1 MQTIST
7 ILQVLPYGTRY
18 TDRFGADQMMPRFIA
33 GVRAKIDFE
42 LRGPAGEGD
51 ELPPYDVQTMVNG
64 ATSFFFALD
73 GDYDH
78 TTTPKLLRQSG
89 ISVTYDDDGY
99 GTIHAELPPTAQD
112 GIIQYLRTSE
122 SIVLIGEIGGLDD
135 NLEKIFSLPVTVQVT
150 NPVWL
155 PGETSSQETPS
166 ASDPD
171 YLTAAQV
178 RAYVVSQV
186 AAQLEDA
193 MGQVAKGD
201 PGDKGDKGDPPTLA
215 IGTVEPGTLGAEI
228 EPATDEHGDDIPGS
242 YILNLTIP
250 DSASPVINIGTVTDG
265 ETPSAGIE
273 LEEDGSYTLSLT
285 LPRGQMG
292 TGIQP
297 LADAWSESTAY
308 SIYQAV
314 RHNGAWWYS
323 LQDGNTGHEPP
334 ATRADSA
341 YWKLIVQDGRDGVT
355 PVFSF
360 NPSTDSPSSDA
371 WHEPPYLSTDKYFRL
386 SLDGGFTW
394 GVAMPMA
401 MPSVPVVFQYNPSAD
416 GDWAEPTA
424 ASSSAQYS
432 TVYGKYMR
440 ARNSVSGWG
449 QAIYVLGLDE
459 DNLQRDA
466 QNLRVRFA
474 ESVNDDWHATLQE
487 GDAAVQIANASGTIL
502 QTYTFALNDGETLD
516 SVEFSP
522 YEDPWHSPVTE
533 NDYYLRISPDGGT
546 TFSDPILIRA
556 TNVPT
561 GEGTSADLSN
571 YYTKSQVDTRLANK
585 APSTHTHTKSQIT
598 DFAHAHVPA
607 DVTGLAAALDAKQ
620 DALPSGTAGKFLK
633 KTANGVEWDDAPS
646 GSASVDL
653 SGYYT
658 KSQADTLLASKL
670 SAPSGGS
677 TGQFLKKTAN
687 GVEWDTPAG
696 GSSNYNALFDEDVVS
711 IYEGV
716 GHGGSTFGQLW
727 VDNMMLQ
734 AMCYDCAEGFTK
746 LFVNTANG
754 HLELIR
760 FTSRGIYAFDKNGH
774 MLREPTMQGYWN
786 SGSRFPANSALLSS
800 SPSGLRSTLSSGNR
814 GAASLSCEVTS
825 ANHPEADYVGT
836 YIDETGSGTYT
847 GPSGGV
853 EPDGDGHYWGV
864 AYYYTTDGTSVV
876 RHYYDEWG
884 ETMSYPQ
891 TFGVLT
897 PAYDEVVNE
906 IDPSILVTLNASDN
920 DGGGDGNNNGGGGD
934 GNNNGGGGDGNNM
947 PTGNIAGQ
955 YEIWDITDTCG
966 CAAQWPSALARL
978 DDLENAT
985 FAWLAVQRTSGVN
998 KYPSG
1003 ERWSI
1008 DGGTT
1013 WKTFGAVECKLL
1025 AGQYTVVFA
1034 DAQNYT
1040 KPENQTIVL
1049 SAGEHRSVTTAYT
1062 ATSCTLEMRYLAGVP
1077 SGAQWSLDDGSTW
1090 HDFNEEVSNITPG
1103 SYYVTYKP
1111 IQGRVAPEPQYLT
1124 LTAGSTRIVQALS
1137 YTTPTTGTVTLT
1149 FSGTVPPGAGWT
1161 IDGQSYTSGDPATL
1175 SPGTYAITYASV
1187 EGYDSPSTPTS
1198 VTVAAGDTLTLAAEY
1213 TEQQSSVP
1221 ASFTLATSASGLA
1234 GTWSLVGGTTTE
1246 YNGDTYPVYQN
1257 GSQYLAM
1264 RSDGKPHINSSADVS
1279 QTSLWRPN
1287 SYTTGV
1293 AMSASSL
1300 SGGWNNPNDD
1310 DDATF
1315 TFTET

>member
-51 ELPPYDVQTMVNG
+51 ELPPYDVRTMVNG

-78 TTTPKLLRQSG
+78 ATTPKLLRQDG

-135 NLEKIFSLPVTVQVT
+135 NLEKIFSLPVTIQVS

-155 PGETSSQETPS
+155 PGETTSPDTPS
-166 ASDPD
+166 PSDPD

-193 MGQVAKGD
+193 MEQVAKGD

-334 ATRADSA
+334 ATRVDSA

-371 WHEPPYLSTDKYFRL
+371 WHEPPYLATDKFFRL

-459 DNLQRDA
+459 DNLQRDP
-466 QNLRVRFA
+466 QDLRVRFA
-474 ESVNDDWHATLQE
+474 ESVNDDWHATLRE

-585 APSTHTHTKSQIT
+585 APSTHIHTKSQIT
-598 DFAHAHVPA
+598 DFAHAHTLS

-620 DALPSGTAGKFLK
+620 DALPSGDAGKYLK
-633 KTANGVEWDDAPS
+633 KTANGVEWSDAPS

-653 SGYYT
+653 SNYYSKPQT
-658 KSQADTLLASKL
+658 DTLLDSKL

-687 GVEWDTPAG
+687 GVGWSDVTASDYDPL
-696 GSSNYNALFDEDVVS
+696 YDRRVVS
-711 IYEGV
+711 PVEITDIE
-716 GHGGSTFGQLW
+716 STLRSLIE
-727 VDNMMLQ
+727 DMPH
-734 AMCYDCAEGFTK
+734 MCPKTIVVTHDCGDA
-746 LFVNTANG
+746 
-754 HLELIR
+754 
-760 FTSRGIYAFDKNGH
+760 
-774 MLREPTMQGYWN
+774 EPTPPASATDSATGLQLGHVYQLTLWGGLGNYDGYGHATPNGTPGPSSGYGTRTALVLSSDYGAAAGTYYLTNGVWTRPASGNAPAYYIGN
-786 SGSRFPANSALLSS
+786 SGWTAWAFAGWYAGPDTDVAAAYQEDTDCIDDGPYYCVANYSWAPNKDGGAEMASALDGFVEQHSTTERYPLSPEDAGLDPEDEHVIIGLVYWATWLDITPCVAGTRPIS
-800 SPSGLRSTLSSGNR
+800 EQSGTTEITTLSGVSGEVEPGKVYNLVMSADFTLSASQETAYGEAVMFVTPESHTFSVASGITLDANMSSGNR
-814 GAASLSCEVTS
+814 YRLLISWTPYGVHVEQTAEW
-825 ANHPEADYVGT
+825 EAPA
-836 YIDETGSGTYT
+836 
-847 GPSGGV
+847 PSG
-853 EPDGDGHYWGV
+853 
-864 AYYYTTDGTSVV
+864 
-876 RHYYDEWG
+876 
-884 ETMSYPQ
+884 Q
-891 TFGVLT
+891 
-897 PAYDEVVNE
+897 
-906 IDPSILVTLNASDN
+906 
-920 DGGGDGNNNGGGGD
+920 
-934 GNNNGGGGDGNNM
+934 
-947 PTGNIAGQ
+947 
-955 YEIWDITDTCG
+955 
-966 CAAQWPSALARL
+966 
-978 DDLENAT
+978 
-985 FAWLAVQRTSGVN
+985 
-998 KYPSG
+998 
-1003 ERWSI
+1003 
-1008 DGGTT
+1008 
-1013 WKTFGAVECKLL
+1013 
-1025 AGQYTVVFA
+1025 
-1034 DAQNYT
+1034 
-1040 KPENQTIVL
+1040 
-1049 SAGEHRSVTTAYT
+1049 
-1062 ATSCTLEMRYLAGVP
+1062 
-1077 SGAQWSLDDGSTW
+1077 
-1090 HDFNEEVSNITPG
+1090 
-1103 SYYVTYKP
+1103 
-1111 IQGRVAPEPQYLT
+1111 
-1124 LTAGSTRIVQALS
+1124 
-1137 YTTPTTGTVTLT
+1137 VTLT
-1149 FSGTVPPGAGWT
+1149 FSGTAPTGAGWT
-1161 IDGQSYTSGDPATL
+1161 IDGQSYTSGDTATL

-1187 EGYDSPSTPTS
+1187 TGYDSPSTPTS
-1198 VTVAAGDTLTLAAEY
+1198 VTVAAGDTLTLSAEY
-1213 TEQQSSVP
+1213 TEQQAVSSWP
-1221 ASFTLATSASGLA
+1221 ASFTLSTSASGLA
-1234 GTWSLVGGTTTE
+1234 GTWTLLEGTTTE
-1246 YNGDTYPVYQN
+1246 YNGDTYPMYQN

-1287 SYTTGV
+1287 SYTAGA
-1293 AMSASSL
+1293 AMSASTL
-1300 SGGWNNPNDD
+1300 SGDWNNPNDEW
-1310 DDATF
+1310 DATF
-1315 TFTET
+1315 TFTEA

>member
-155 PGETSSQETPS
+155 PGETSSQDTPS
-166 ASDPD
+166 PSDPD

-193 MGQVAKGD
+193 MEQVAKGD

-323 LQDGNTGHEPP
+323 LQDGNVGHEPP
-334 ATRADSA
+334 ATREDTA

-371 WHEPPYLSTDKYFRL
+371 WHEPPYLATDKYFRL

-401 MPSVPVVFQYNPSAD
+401 MPSVPIVFQYNPTAD

-466 QNLRVRFA
+466 QDLRIRFA
-474 ESVNDDWHATLQE
+474 QSVNDDWHATLQE

-502 QTYTFALNDGETLD
+502 QTYTFSLNAGETLD

-546 TFSDPILIRA
+546 TFSDPILLRA

-598 DFAHAHVPA
+598 DFAHAHVPS
-607 DVTGLAAALDAKQ
+607 DITGLAAAFANKQ
-620 DALPSGTAGKFLK
+620 DVLPSGDAGKFLK
-633 KTANGVEWDDAPS
+633 KTANGVEWSDAPS

-653 SGYYT
+653 SNYYT
-658 KSQADTLLASKL
+658 KPQADTLLASKL

-687 GVEWDTPAG
+687 GVGWSDVTASDYDPL
-696 GSSNYNALFDEDVVS
+696 YDRRVVS
-711 IYEGV
+711 PVEITDIEFTLRSLIENMPHMCPKTIVVTHDCGDDEPTPPASATDSATGLQL
-716 GHGGSTFGQLW
+716 GHVYQLTLWGGQG
-727 VDNMMLQ
+727 N
-734 AMCYDCAEGFTK
+734 YDGYGHATPNGTPGPSSGYGTRTK
-746 LFVNTANG
+746 LVLPSSFGAAAGTYYLTNG
-754 HLELIR
+754 VWTRPASGNAPAYYI
-760 FTSRGIYAFDKNGH
+760 G
-774 MLREPTMQGYWN
+774 N
-786 SGSRFPANSALLSS
+786 SGWNAWAFAGWYAGPDTDVAAAYQEDTDCIDDGPYYCVANYSWAPDKDGGAEMASALDGFVEQYGTTEKYPLTPEDAGLDPEDEHVIIGVVYWATWLDITPS
-800 SPSGLRSTLSSGNR
+800 SPSGSCGCPPGVEIIADTRSAA
-814 GAASLSCEVTS
+814 GAAWTGVTEDAELADGKLIVFTLAYASASNATLELTLGGANGQTTTGAKPIYMSGDTRLGTDYVADNPVLLSYKAAANAWYVVNRYKDTNSNTYDRTNIKNGIYTGSTAVAASSVCVYSPTAGGFAAAAAGMAFAWHKGMFYCQNGANANVPISSAYSCYGSSTS
-825 ANHPEADYVGT
+825 FANLNGATPAGAAGGKPVYLVGT
-836 YIDETGSGTYT
+836 YSSGLFTIGSELFTC
-847 GPSGGV
+847 V
-853 EPDGDGHYWGV
+853 EPSTADGKVYALVGYCHGTGYTFV
-864 AYYYTTDGTSVV
+864 PQHELLAYYDGAFQPWNPGITL
-876 RHYYDEWG
+876 
-884 ETMSYPQ
+884 P
-891 TFGVLT
+891 T
-897 PAYDEVVNE
+897 PT
-906 IDPSILVTLNASDN
+906 PS
-920 DGGGDGNNNGGGGD
+920 
-934 GNNNGGGGDGNNM
+934 
-947 PTGNIAGQ
+947 
-955 YEIWDITDTCG
+955 
-966 CAAQWPSALARL
+966 
-978 DDLENAT
+978 
-985 FAWLAVQRTSGVN
+985 
-998 KYPSG
+998 
-1003 ERWSI
+1003 
-1008 DGGTT
+1008 
-1013 WKTFGAVECKLL
+1013 
-1025 AGQYTVVFA
+1025 
-1034 DAQNYT
+1034 
-1040 KPENQTIVL
+1040 
-1049 SAGEHRSVTTAYT
+1049 
-1062 ATSCTLEMRYLAGVP
+1062 VP
-1077 SGAQWSLDDGSTW
+1077 S
-1090 HDFNEEVSNITPG
+1090 
-1103 SYYVTYKP
+1103 
-1111 IQGRVAPEPQYLT
+1111 
-1124 LTAGSTRIVQALS
+1124 
-1137 YTTPTTGTVTLT
+1137 
-1149 FSGTVPPGAGWT
+1149 
-1161 IDGQSYTSGDPATL
+1161 
-1175 SPGTYAITYASV
+1175 
-1187 EGYDSPSTPTS
+1187 
-1198 VTVAAGDTLTLAAEY
+1198 
-1213 TEQQSSVP
+1213 
-1221 ASFTLATSASGLA
+1221 SFTLSTPSSYLGLA
-1234 GTWSLVGGTTTE
+1234 GTWTLVEGTTTE

-1279 QTSLWRPN
+1279 QTSLWRPDV
-1287 SYTTGV
+1287 YTQGAEMT
-1293 AMSASSL
+1293 ASNL
-1300 SGGWNNPNDD
+1300 SGEWNNPNDD
-1310 DDATF
+1310 WDATF